1 MHSWTQKGCCH
12 NNDVK
17 KVWKWLNLNE
27 NWQMWRQ
34 QQKKFADLIIMLK
47 TFAISMAF
55 TRKSKCT
62 NMKVDKQM
70 WICET
75 RKLPEKKARRRWR
88 RRKKTKNAQLWASY
102 KYALQ
107 DEILPSWFEAFS
119 NSSATHRASHFP
131 LKKHPCHFTLY
142 LSPSLVYMRQ
152 SDSGSR
158 AIRKV
163 IFSGWRENILTH
175 THLCLYCKL
184 IFWT

>member
-1 MHSWTQKGCCH
+1 MNAKRVLSQQWLEKSLKVIKSKWKLA
-12 NNDVK
+12 DVTTTT
-17 KVWKWLNLNE
+17 
-27 NWQMWRQ
+27 
-34 QQKKFADLIIMLK
+34 KKFADLIIMLK

-88 RRKKTKNAQLWASY
+88 KRKKTKNAQLWASY
-102 KYALQ
+102 KYALK

-119 NSSATHRASHFP
+119 NSSASHRASHFP

-142 LSPSLVYMRQ
+142 LSPSLVYARQ
-152 SDSGSR
+152 SDSGIVLQYWRSSSR
-158 AIRKV
+158 VDEKIY
-163 IFSGWRENILTH
+163 W
-175 THLCLYCKL
+175 L
-184 IFWT
+184 IPISVYTVS